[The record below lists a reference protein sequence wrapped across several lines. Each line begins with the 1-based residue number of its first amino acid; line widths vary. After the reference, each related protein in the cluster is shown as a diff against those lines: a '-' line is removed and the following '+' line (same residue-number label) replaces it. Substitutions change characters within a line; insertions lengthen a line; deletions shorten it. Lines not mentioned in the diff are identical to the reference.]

1 MYLMFLLSVLGLSC
15 HSSWVMEFRKR
26 CEYFRCREMQ
36 SVYSRKATFPE
47 NQISFTS
54 KKATAKGK
62 KQIDK
67 DFIHFTPENI

>member
-1 MYLMFLLSVLGLSC
+1 
-15 HSSWVMEFRKR
+15 
-26 CEYFRCREMQ
+26 MQ